1 MISFLNWATERE
13 YYSGTK
19 HLKFK
24 APERNIDIIYLTEDE
39 LDKRYFHKFENKK
52 LDRVRDV
59 FCLGCYTGQ
68 NIRIFEQSKFKN
80 MGAIVIKSDSKSLKL
95 IAQLA
100 KRLGSQV
107 TKLDDE
113 QLEDF
118 TFGQMLKE
126 AKTGET
132 VSRESIMQ
140 KLQ

>member
-1 MISFLNWATERE
+1 
-13 YYSGTK
+13 
-19 HLKFK
+19 
-24 APERNIDIIYLTEDE
+24 
-39 LDKRYFHKFENKK
+39 
-52 LDRVRDV
+52 
-59 FCLGCYTGQ
+59 
-68 NIRIFEQSKFKN
+68 

-107 TKLDDE
+107 AKLDDE

-132 VSRESIMQ
+132 VSHDNIMQ

>member
-1 MISFLNWATERE
+1 
-13 YYSGTK
+13 
-19 HLKFK
+19 
-24 APERNIDIIYLTEDE
+24 
-39 LDKRYFHKFENKK
+39 
-52 LDRVRDV
+52 
-59 FCLGCYTGQ
+59 
-68 NIRIFEQSKFKN
+68 

-95 IAQLA
+95 IALLA

-107 TKLDDE
+107 AKLDDE

>member
-1 MISFLNWATERE
+1 
-13 YYSGTK
+13 
-19 HLKFK
+19 
-24 APERNIDIIYLTEDE
+24 
-39 LDKRYFHKFENKK
+39 
-52 LDRVRDV
+52 
-59 FCLGCYTGQ
+59 
-68 NIRIFEQSKFKN
+68 

-107 TKLDDE
+107 AKLDDE